1 MSKPVRK
8 KPKPLQLE
16 DEPLVTTVAVTTEY
30 NIDALSIPELEAV
43 QRKVV
48 AALKRIDNSLND
60 ALRRTLVQRITQ
72 DLNDPEKCTPGLYQA
87 ALRLIG
93 EELGGSDLE
102 GTVTGSRVNEIR
114 KSVPFKATP
123 LKTEMAPSQD

>member
-1 MSKPVRK
+1 MKKKPVTRK
-8 KPKPLQLE
+8 PVPVELGETLTHRV
-16 DEPLVTTVAVTTEY
+16 PVTPEY
-30 NIDALSIPELEAV
+30 DIDALSIPDLESV

-123 LKTEMAPSQD
+123 LVAEMAPPKN